1 MSWPSVE
8 NWHNIQ
14 ANMCDALLEG
24 EVFCLSLC
32 LQATSPTIDAKYPVT
47 SQSYYLSHK
56 GPVYCVQNISTLRP
70 ALGVIND
77 PTGLIGQSKGME
89 TTQSIHVQISDDFKE
104 GYI

>member
-47 SQSYYLSHK
+47 SQSYYLSQK

-70 ALGVIND
+70 FLGVITD
-77 PTGLIGQSKGME
+77 PTRFDWSKQGDGNY
-89 TTQSIHVQISDDFKE
+89 TIHPRTDQ
-104 GYI
+104 